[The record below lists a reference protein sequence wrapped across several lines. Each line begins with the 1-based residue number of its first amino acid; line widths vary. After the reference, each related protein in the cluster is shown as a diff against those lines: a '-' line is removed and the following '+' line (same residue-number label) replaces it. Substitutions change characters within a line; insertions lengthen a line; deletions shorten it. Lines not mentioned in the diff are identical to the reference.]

1 MILIIDN
8 YDSFTYNIYQ
18 YVGQFSSN
26 LKVIKNDEASIK
38 ELEKFQIE
46 KIIISPGPGHPKDSK
61 ISLDCVQ
68 TLGQKIPI
76 LGICLGHQVIGIS
89 FNSKIINSNKVMH
102 GKTSM
107 IHHNDCEL
115 FQGLNSPFEATRY
128 HSLIIEKQSLS
139 NDLEIIAQCDNNI
152 IMGVKHKDKLI
163 YGVQFHPESI
173 KTENGLKIIENFLAL

>member
-8 YDSFTYNIYQ
+8 YDSFTYNIFQ
-18 YVGQFSSN
+18 YVGQFSSD
-26 LKVIKNDEASIK
+26 LKVVKNDEISIQ
-38 ELEKFQIE
+38 ELKKLQVE

-61 ISLDCVQ
+61 ISLECIQ
-68 TLGQKIPI
+68 ALGHKTAI
-76 LGICLGHQVIGIS
+76 LGICLGHQVIGLS
-89 FNSKIINSNKVMH
+89 FNSQIIHSNKIMH

-139 NDLEIIAQCDNNI
+139 NELEIIAECDNM